1 MVPGTVAFII
11 TTLGGKRMK
20 TLSGLLYTPASGN
33 GGPRLDIHTPD
44 AEREGVCTYIYFHGG
59 GLTMGARDDEGIL
72 ALAQAL
78 TARGIVLISADYSLY
93 PEAVFPDFIRDA
105 ARAVRWV
112 FDQMESYH
120 LPRKV
125 FLGGSSAGSYLTM
138 MLCFA
143 REYLAEVGLEPEAL
157 AGYVFD
163 AGQPTSHFEVLSR
176 RGIDPRRVLVDEAA
190 PLYYVQDARPSRPL
204 LLFCAQ
210 NDMPGRLEQNMLL
223 MRTLQTMGYDD
234 KLMAFH
240 RMAGCEHC
248 SYLEPQNEKPF
259 REYVRICADFLA
271 GY

>member
-1 MVPGTVAFII
+1 
-11 TTLGGKRMK
+11 MK
-20 TLSGLLYTPASGN
+20 TISGLVYEPASGN
-33 GGPRLDIHTPD
+33 DGLCLDIHYP
-44 AEREGVCTYIYFHGG
+44 ESGQEGVCTYVYLHGG
-59 GLTMGARDDEGIL
+59 GLTVGARDDDEIL
-72 ALAQAL
+72 ALAQKL
-78 TARGIVLISADYSLY
+78 TARGIVVISTDYRLY
-93 PEAVFPDFIRDA
+93 PEAVFPDYIRDA

-112 FDQMESYH
+112 FDQAESYH
-120 LPRKV
+120 LPRRV
-125 FLGGSSAGSYLTM
+125 FLGGSSAGGYLTM

-143 REYLAEVGLEPEAL
+143 RDYLLEVGLEPEAL

-190 PLYYVQDARPSRPL
+190 PLYYVWDGRPLRPL
-204 LLFCAQ
+204 LLFCAE

-259 REYVRICADFLA
+259 WEYVRICADFLA